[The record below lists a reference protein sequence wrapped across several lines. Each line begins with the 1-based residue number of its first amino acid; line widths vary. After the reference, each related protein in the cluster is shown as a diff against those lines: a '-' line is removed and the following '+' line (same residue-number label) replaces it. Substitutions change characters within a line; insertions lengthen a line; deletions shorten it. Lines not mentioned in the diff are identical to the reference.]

1 MLDNLI
7 VDIHLEQ
14 AEDVKGKIGKPF
26 LLFNSYIDNI

>member
-1 MLDNLI
+1 MLDNLL

-26 LLFNSYIDNI
+26 INILIL